1 MDNDLPV
8 VLSKR
13 GLDPEQVNVA
23 LGDVQVEVSRLES
36 ERAEIDKRIDS
47 LTREI
52 AEVRSALKRA
62 SAKPSFSDLGAAF
75 EQTLRVAE
83 EQAGKLIADAQ
94 AASSNTRKSAEA
106 DAASLT
112 ETAEKQAL
120 KAVADAESRVA
131 RLISESEKK
140 FEDTLKVA
148 RANLA
153 KAEAQHAEA
162 LQVAASISS
171 EGEQKRANL
180 EIDLAREID
189 QSRGEIDT
197 LRQLH
202 ERDQRRISDE
212 VDSARAK
219 AERESTRLAAE
230 NETYI
235 RHLLEDSQAQ
245 LDEAR
250 TRAREMVVEAQKNF
264 GQARQDGVALVREA
278 RETAAGIVR
287 RARARAQTLTERLE
301 ERNAVLLANGEQIV
315 EDLSF
320 EREAVEA
327 FNSELR
333 IISMSER
340 ATEGSDLPYD
350 FDTAADHAFDD
361 DIEATAL
368 GMLDEDV
375 VRKTDGEG

>member
-8 VLSKR
+8 VLAKR

-23 LGDVQVEVSRLES
+23 LNDVQLEVSRLES
-36 ERAEIDKRIDS
+36 ERAEIDKRIDT

-94 AASSNTRKSAEA
+94 IASTNTRRAAEA
-106 DAASLT
+106 DAASMT
-112 ETAEKQAL
+112 ETAEKQAI
-120 KAVADAESRVA
+120 KVVADAESRVE
-131 RLISESEKK
+131 RLLTESEKK
-140 FEDTLKVA
+140 FEETLKVA
-148 RANLA
+148 RAALA
-153 KAEAQHAEA
+153 RAEAEFANAQQEA
-162 LQVAASISS
+162 AAISA
-171 EGEQKRANL
+171 EGERKRTNL
-180 EIDLAREID
+180 EVDLAREIE
-189 QSRGEIDT
+189 QSRGEIAT

-202 ERDQRRISDE
+202 ERDHRRISDE
-212 VDSARAK
+212 VDAARAK
-219 AERESTRLAAE
+219 AERESTRLATE

-235 RHLLEDSQAQ
+235 RHLLEDSQQQ

-250 TRAREMVVEAQKNF
+250 LRAREMVVEAQKNF

-340 ATEGSDLPYD
+340 VTDGAEMPYD
-350 FDTAADHAFDD
+350 FDAVLPSEQELTADSFDMND
-361 DIEATAL
+361 DSVSPE
-368 GMLDEDV
+368 
-375 VRKTDGEG
+375 KSEG

>member
-23 LGDVQVEVSRLES
+23 LGDVQVEISRLES

-83 EQAGKLIADAQ
+83 EQAGKLISDAQ
-94 AASSNTRKSAEA
+94 TASSNTRRAAEA
-106 DAASLT
+106 DAASVT
-112 ETAEKQAL
+112 ETAEKQAI
-120 KAVADAESRVA
+120 KTVADAESRVE
-131 RLISESEKK
+131 RLRKESEKK
-140 FEDTLKVA
+140 LEETLKVA
-148 RANLA
+148 RAGFA
-153 KAEAQHAEA
+153 KAEAQFAQAQQEA
-162 LQVAASISS
+162 TAITA
-171 EGEQKRANL
+171 EGERKRANL
-180 EIDLAREID
+180 EIELAREID
-189 QSRGEIDT
+189 QSRSEIDT

-202 ERDQRRISDE
+202 ERDNRRISDE
-212 VDSARAK
+212 VDASRAK

-235 RHLLEDSQAQ
+235 RHLLEDSQQQ

-250 TRAREMVVEAQKNF
+250 LRAREMVVEAQKNF
-264 GQARQDGVALVREA
+264 GQARQEGVALVREA

-301 ERNAVLLANGEQIV
+301 ERNAVLLAGGEQLV

-340 ATEGSDLPYD
+340 VVDEAQMPYD
-350 FDTAADHAFDD
+350 FEAELPLEQELTPESFDMND
-361 DIEATAL
+361 DSVSPE
-368 GMLDEDV
+368 
-375 VRKTDGEG
+375 KSEG

>member
-1 MDNDLPV
+1 VGNDLPV
-8 VLSKR
+8 VLAKK

-36 ERAEIDKRIDS
+36 DRAEIDKRIDT

-52 AEVRSALKRA
+52 AEVRSALKRS

-94 AASSNTRKSAEA
+94 TASTSTRRLAETDSAALS
-106 DAASLT
+106 
-112 ETAEKQAL
+112 ETAEKQSAKMVQDAQSRVDRL
-120 KAVADAESRVA
+120 LAESQ
-131 RLISESEKK
+131 KK
-140 FEDTLKVA
+140 LEDTLKIA
-148 RANLA
+148 QAGLA
-153 KAEAQHAEA
+153 HAEA
-162 LQVAASISS
+162 VHLEAQQVAASTSS
-171 EGEQKRANL
+171 EGEQKRQNL
-180 EIDLAREID
+180 ETDLAREID
-189 QSRGEIDT
+189 QSRGQIAT

-202 ERDQRRISDE
+202 ERDHRRISDE
-212 VDSARAK
+212 VDASRAK
-219 AERESTRLAAE
+219 AERESTRLASE

-235 RHLLEDSQAQ
+235 RHLLEDSQQQ

-250 TRAREMVVEAQKNF
+250 VRAREMVVEAQRNF

-301 ERNAVLLANGEQIV
+301 ERNAILLANGEQLV

-340 ATEGSDLPYD
+340 ASEDSDIPYD
-350 FDTAADHAFDD
+350 FDS
-361 DIEATAL
+361 ATSLESAEEDLVESL
-368 GMLDEDV
+368 GMNEETIV
-375 VRKTDGEG
+375 PKKSEG